1 VRFMRCGDV
10 GVLVELATL
19 EDVLSL
25 HADLEAR
32 PVPGLVD
39 LVPALE
45 TLLVKFD
52 PGIATPEQVC
62 QDIRS
67 RSPERAQRQTG
78 EVLTVPVR
86 YDGEDLA
93 AVSSLLGISVAET
106 VRRHTG
112 QVWTVAFAGFSPGF
126 GYLVGDAGGLQV
138 SRRASPRTRVPA
150 GAVALAGEFTG
161 VYPRESPGG
170 WRIVGHTTLKA
181 WDLHRDPPALL
192 TPGTRVSFA
201 SVDSVA

>member
-1 VRFMRCGDV
+1 MRCGDV
-10 GVLVELATL
+10 GVLVELASL

-32 PVPGLVD
+32 PVPGMVD

-52 PGIATPEQVC
+52 PGVATSEQVYE
-62 QDIRS
+62 DIRS
-67 RSPERAQRQTG
+67 RSPETAQRQTG

-93 AVSSLLGISVAET
+93 AVSSLLGISTAET

-126 GYLVGDAGGLQV
+126 GYLVGDVGGLEV
-138 SRRASPRTRVPA
+138 ARRASPRTRVPA

-170 WRIVGHTTLKA
+170 WQIVGHTALEA

>member
-1 VRFMRCGDV
+1 VRFKRCGDV

-19 EDVLSL
+19 EDVLAL

-32 PVPGLVD
+32 PAPGMVD

-45 TLLVKFD
+45 TLLVRID
-52 PGIATPEQVC
+52 PRAATPEQVC
-62 QDIRS
+62 QDIRT
-67 RSPERAQRQTG
+67 RSPERALRQTG

-93 AVSSLLGISVAET
+93 AVSSLLGISVAEV

-112 QVWTVAFAGFSPGF
+112 QSWTVAFAGFSPGF
-126 GYLVGDAGGLQV
+126 GYLLGDVGGMEV
-138 SRRASPRTRVPA
+138 PRRASPRTWVPA

-170 WRIVGHTTLKA
+170 WQIVGHTTLRA
-181 WDLHRDPPALL
+181 WDLDRDPPALL
-192 TPGTRVSFA
+192 TPGTRVRFA
-201 SVDSVA
+201 SVDNVA

>member
-1 VRFMRCGDV
+1 MRFLRCGDV

-32 PVPGLVD
+32 PVPGMMD

-45 TLLVKFD
+45 TLLVKLD
-52 PGIATPEQVC
+52 PNVATAEEVC
-62 QDIRS
+62 QDIRT

-93 AVSSLLGISVAET
+93 AVSSLLGISAAET

-126 GYLVGDAGGLQV
+126 GYLVGDAGGLEV
-138 SRRASPRTRVPA
+138 PRRDSPRTRVPA

-170 WRIVGHTTLKA
+170 WQIVGHTTLQA
-181 WDLHRDPPALL
+181 WDLDRDPPALL
-192 TPGTRVSFA
+192 TPGTRVRFA

>member
-1 VRFMRCGDV
+1 MRFMRCGDV
-10 GVLVELATL
+10 GVLVGLATL

-32 PVPGLVD
+32 PVHGMVD

-52 PGIATPEQVC
+52 PRIATPELVC
-62 QDIRS
+62 QDIRT
-67 RSPERAQRQTG
+67 RSPEEARRETG
-78 EVLTVPVR
+78 KVLTVPVR

-106 VRRHTG
+106 VRRHTD

-126 GYLVGDAGGLQV
+126 GYLVGDVGGLEV
-138 SRRASPRTRVPA
+138 ARRASPRTRVPA

-170 WRIVGHTTLKA
+170 WQIVGHTTLKA
-181 WDLHRDPPALL
+181 WDLDRDPPALL
-192 TPGTRVSFA
+192 SPGTRVSFA
-201 SVDSVA
+201 SVGSDA

>member
-1 VRFMRCGDV
+1 MKFLRCGDV
-10 GVLVELATL
+10 GVLVELPTL
-19 EDVLSL
+19 DSVLSL

-32 PVPGLVD
+32 PVPGMTD

-52 PGIATPEQVC
+52 PGAATPEQVC
-62 QDIRS
+62 QDIKT
-67 RSPERAQRQTG
+67 RSPQRLQRQAG

-93 AVSSLLGISVAET
+93 EVSSLLGISASET

-126 GYLVGDAGGLQV
+126 GYLVGDSGGLEV
-138 SRRASPRTRVPA
+138 SRRANPRTRVPA

-170 WRIVGHTTLKA
+170 WQIVGHTSLKV
-181 WDLHRDPPALL
+181 WDLDRDPPALL
-192 TPGTRVSFA
+192 TPGSRVRFE
-201 SVDSVA
+201 SVDSCA